1 MMGLWE
7 SKKDALICYFD
18 IDGVLNYY
26 PDTWLEFLNCNK
38 HKTGLHN
45 VIDLQFAKANIPYA
59 DYRALK
65 KEYRESG
72 VKETLD
78 VRRGAFEVIH
88 HLKHARGYKIIII
101 TSRPVRK
108 HPTLFK
114 QTINWLENNNIPYDD
129 VIFAEDKHVEVLTRY
144 PHLKF
149 GVEDHR
155 YYANLVGSWGYKMF
169 LLKNQYNIGEL
180 HENVTPIA
188 SLDEILGLI

>member
-1 MMGLWE
+1 MMRTWE
-7 SKKDALICYFD
+7 EKEDELICYFD

-26 PDTWLEFLNCNK
+26 PDTWIEFLNDNK
-38 HKTGLHN
+38 HKTGLHDAT
-45 VIDLQFAKANIPYA
+45 DLQFAKVNIGYA
-59 DYRALK
+59 TYRQLK

-72 VKETLD
+72 VKERLA
-78 VRRGAFEVIH
+78 VRAGAFSLIH
-88 HLKHARGYKIIII
+88 KLKFERGYKIVII

-108 HPTLFK
+108 HPSLFK

-129 VIFAEDKHVEVLTRY
+129 VIFAEDKHIEVLTRY

-155 YYANLVGSWGYKMF
+155 YYANLVGSWGYQMF
-169 LLKNQYNIGEL
+169 LLKNQYNVGLL
-180 HENVTPIA
+180 HENVTPIN